1 MDSTGL
7 LILQQSWLMKL
18 LNKLGQTT
26 HKLSFQTA
34 EQKQWQTLSD
44 FM

>member
-18 LNKLGQTT
+18 LNKLGQATY
-26 HKLSFQTA
+26 KFSFQTT
-34 EQKQWQTLSD
+34 EQKQ
-44 FM
+44 